1 MASHGK
7 KVSKGAKRSSGGA
20 VGRMLSRVWKK
31 RPATRRA
38 PTTPGPSPRGAGTP
52 RGLMRPVS
60 PREARVVDGAKR
72 PAMPVG
78 FDDAAKRSPRSP
90 ASSASSPA
98 SPEMAAFFA
107 RPPAL
112 APPPYPARSGRPA
125 SPEMALWDAIDLP
138 SRSPVSRRPAASPVT
153 AVVPAQLGPCAA
165 PLCALDASALAR
177 PTLAAARAA
186 LAASYGAAVAEGPV
200 YAVARADGAL
210 VELRDDRDVARALGA
225 AAKIAGLP
233 RAETEPRLSPDFSRE
248 VAVPDPHLVI
258 EGLASLAALEAAL
271 PGGFAGPV
279 EADSPVKRKL
289 LAKIRRARDRVAAF
303 QAR

>member
-31 RPATRRA
+31 RPANRRT
-38 PTTPGPSPRGAGTP
+38 PTTPGPSPRSAGTP

-78 FDDAAKRSPRSP
+78 FDGEAKRSPRSP

-138 SRSPVSRRPAASPVT
+138 SRSPVSRRPSGETTP
-153 AVVPAQLGPCAA
+153 
-165 PLCALDASALAR
+165 LDATS
-177 PTLAAARAA
+177 
-186 LAASYGAAVAEGPV
+186 
-200 YAVARADGAL
+200 
-210 VELRDDRDVARALGA
+210 
-225 AAKIAGLP
+225 
-233 RAETEPRLSPDFSRE
+233 
-248 VAVPDPHLVI
+248 
-258 EGLASLAALEAAL
+258 
-271 PGGFAGPV
+271 V
-279 EADSPVKRKL
+279 EARLNQLDQAVLRVLNEQVRRSAHL
-289 LAKIRRARDRVAAF
+289 LLPTSVTNVWS
-303 QAR
+303 